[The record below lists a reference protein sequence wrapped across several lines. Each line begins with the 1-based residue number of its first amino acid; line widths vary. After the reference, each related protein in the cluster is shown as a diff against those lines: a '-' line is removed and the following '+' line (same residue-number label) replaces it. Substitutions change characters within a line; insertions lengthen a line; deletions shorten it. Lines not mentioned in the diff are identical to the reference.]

1 MQEILTVS
9 DIAAKLRVS
18 RRRVQQLAALGR
30 IPFVRFG
37 SKIVVPSKAWEK
49 WLAGMTDEALAAVR
63 DKADAI

>member
-9 DIAAKLRVS
+9 DIAARLHVS
-18 RRRVQQLAALGR
+18 HRRVQQLAALGR

-37 SKIVVPSKAWEK
+37 NKIVVPSEAWEK